1 VVGGLNLLNRL
12 EKENHPPLD
21 PVFVS
26 AVWSVLAVSDSPNH
40 ENESLN
46 ESLNIFKNP
55 PRFVRPLRLP
65 LLFPLFL
72 RVVIANYIH
81 Y

>member
-1 VVGGLNLLNRL
+1 VVGGLNLLIRL
-12 EKENHPPLD
+12 ENHPPSLD

-40 ENESLN
+40 ENEGSNNL
-46 ESLNIFKNP
+46 SKNP

-65 LLFPLFL
+65 LPFPLFL